1 MSVTAWDNYNSYVEG
16 LEESVVEAREFA
28 ANVSTYQNDNIM
40 EDLKAQRIQTD
51 KAMEKMQ

>member
-1 MSVTAWDNYNSYVEG
+1 MRVTAWDNYNSYVEG